1 MPSAAETAAGLR
13 RTRPE
18 WLPNVF
24 PNGKTEGGIFYI
36 GNADG
41 DAGRSLPIPL
51 NPDKGETLTDFGG
64 GFQGDDLDLYARGR
78 RLELPKAMAEAARFL
93 GIDGVKPR
101 WPNGTEPKH
110 TDPRA
115 GQNDAGTAIWE
126 PVLPVPDDAPRTIPP
141 HRLGKPSAK
150 WLYRD
155 ASGNLLGMV
164 CRFDRSDGGKDVL
177 PLIFARNTAT
187 GGMAWC
193 WQAFPLPRPLYGL
206 DRLAAH
212 PDAPVL
218 VVEGEKAADAAAIL
232 FPGHVTV
239 TSPGGSKAADKADWS
254 ALAGRRVVIW
264 PDHDE
269 PGRSYAEAVARL
281 ALAAGAFSVAVVQ
294 VPTGW
299 PHAWDLADEPSPGVT
314 ADDLRDLLEKA
325 VLFDATGSAKRGN
338 SAAPDPESISARAW
352 NERTIEPT
360 EWLLG
365 PFAKTT
371 RAMLSAPSGVG
382 KTNFALALAAHLA
395 AGLDF
400 LHWTA
405 HRPARVLY
413 IDGEMPCELI
423 QQRVRDAER
432 RLGHPVEGLYV
443 LAKDAEPDM
452 PPLNTPEGQV
462 FADRWIEAV
471 NPDFIVFDNVMSLL
485 TGEMSDETG
494 WQAIKPWI
502 AALTN
507 RRIGQLWVHHT
518 GHDGSRPFGTSTRI
532 WNFDAS
538 ILLTPLKGD
547 GDVAFSLEF
556 QKARRRTPDTR
567 DDYGMITVA
576 LADDKWTVSTA
587 GSRTGG
593 APVRGKPPSPTAQRY
608 YDALLNA
615 IAGATGDG
623 RRVGPGGGPAA
634 TNDAW
639 KREVVRMGLIDKE
652 EPDNRQR
659 AKFSKYRAELV
670 AAKWVAVDGE
680 TVWSRRLPHAEQ
692 ASGNPAQP
700 MVQPSRNHPSN
711 SERNHSATMRNP
723 LSNRGATI
731 RNHEPLPDRNHAQP
745 SSIGDGCT
753 VAGLRDDEDENNTAL
768 SEPDDD
774 AEVF

>member
-1 MPSAAETAAGLR
+1 MADHARMFAPLTADELAA
-13 RTRPE
+13 
-18 WLPNVF
+18 V
-24 PNGKTEGGIFYI
+24 
-36 GNADG
+36 
-41 DAGRSLPIPL
+41 S
-51 NPDKGETLTDFGG
+51 
-64 GFQGDDLDLYARGR
+64 
-78 RLELPKAMAEAARFL
+78 EAAAT
-93 GIDGVKPR
+93 GAPA
-101 WPNGTEPKH
+101 PK
-110 TDPRA
+110 
-115 GQNDAGTAIWE
+115 DAGTAIWE
-126 PVLPVPDDAPRTIPP
+126 PVLPVPDDTPRTIPRHP
-141 HRLGKPSAK
+141 LGKPIAK

-155 ASGNLLGMV
+155 ANGKRLGMV
-164 CRFDRSDGGKDVL
+164 CRFDRDGGKDVV
-177 PLIFARNTAT
+177 PLVFARNTVT
-187 GGMAWC
+187 GETAWR
-193 WQAFPLPRPLYGL
+193 WQAFSSPRPLYGL

-218 VVEGEKAADAAAIL
+218 VVEGEKAADAAATL
-232 FPGHVTV
+232 FPGHVAV
-239 TSPGGSKAADKADWS
+239 TSPGGSKAADKANWS
-254 ALAGRRVVIW
+254 ALAGRPVVIW
-264 PDHDE
+264 PDNDP
-269 PGRSYAEAVARL
+269 PGSSYAKAVAHL
-281 ALAAGAFSVAVVQ
+281 ARAAGASSVATVQ
-294 VPTGW
+294 VPADW
-299 PHAWDLADEPSPGVT
+299 PTAWDLADEPPPGVT
-314 ADDLRDLLEKA
+314 VDDLRYLLEKA
-325 VLFDATGSAKRGN
+325 VLFDATGSANPGN

-352 NERTIEPT
+352 NERTIAPT

-432 RLGHPVEGLYV
+432 RLGRPVEGLYV

-452 PPLNTPEGQV
+452 PPLNTPEGQA

-471 NPDFIVFDNVMSLL
+471 SPDFIVFDNVMSLL

-507 RRIGQLWVHHT
+507 HRVGQLWVHHT

-547 GDVAFSLEF
+547 DDVAFSLEF

-567 DDYGMITVA
+567 DDYGTITVA
-576 LADDKWTVSTA
+576 LADDKWTASTA

-608 YDALLNA
+608 HDALLNA
-615 IAGATGDG
+615 IASATGDD
-623 RRVGPGGGPAA
+623 RRVGPGGVPAA

-639 KREVVRMGLIDKE
+639 KREAIRMGLIDKE
-652 EPDNRQR
+652 PDNRQR
-659 AKFSKYRAELV
+659 ANFSKYRTQLV
-670 AAKWVAVDGE
+670 AAEWVAVDGE
-680 TVWSRRLPHAEQ
+680 TVWSRRLPHAEP

-700 MVQPSRNHPSN
+700 KAQPSRNHPAKSG
-711 SERNHSATMRNP
+711 RNHSATMRNP

-731 RNHEPLPDRNHAQP
+731 RNHESSPDRNHAQP

-753 VAGLRDDEDENNTAL
+753 VAGLRDDEEENNTVL
-768 SEPDDD
+768 SEPDDG
-774 AEVF
+774 EVF

>member
-1 MPSAAETAAGLR
+1 MFAPLTTDEMAAA
-13 RTRPE
+13 
-18 WLPNVF
+18 
-24 PNGKTEGGIFYI
+24 
-36 GNADG
+36 
-41 DAGRSLPIPL
+41 S
-51 NPDKGETLTDFGG
+51 
-64 GFQGDDLDLYARGR
+64 
-78 RLELPKAMAEAARFL
+78 EAAAT
-93 GIDGVKPR
+93 GAPAPKDGGMV
-101 WPNGTEPKH
+101 
-110 TDPRA
+110 
-115 GQNDAGTAIWE
+115 IWE
-126 PVLPVPDDAPRTIPP
+126 PLLPVPDDAPRAIPP

-150 WLYRD
+150 WAYRD
-155 ASGNLLGMV
+155 ANGDLLGMV
-164 CRFDRSDGGKDVL
+164 CRFDRGDGGKDVV
-177 PLIFARNTAT
+177 PLVFARNTAT
-187 GGMAWC
+187 GETAWR
-193 WQAFPLPRPLYGL
+193 WQAFPTPRPLYGL

-218 VVEGEKAADAAAIL
+218 VVEGEKAADAAAPL
-232 FPGHVTV
+232 FPGHIAV

-264 PDHDE
+264 GDNDP

-281 ALAAGAFSVAVVQ
+281 ALAAGAPSIAMVQ
-294 VPTGW
+294 VPAGW
-299 PHAWDLADEPSPGVT
+299 PTAWDLADKPPPGVM
-314 ADDLRDLLEKA
+314 ADDLRDLLENA
-325 VLFDATGSAKRGN
+325 VPFDATGSAKPGN
-338 SAAPDPESISARAW
+338 GAAPDPESISARAW
-352 NERTIEPT
+352 GERSIEPT

-432 RLGHPVEGLYV
+432 RLGRPVEGLYV

-547 GDVAFSLEF
+547 DDVAFSLEF

-567 DDYGMITVA
+567 DDYGTITVA
-576 LADDKWTVSTA
+576 LADDKWTASTA

-593 APVRGKPPSPTAQRY
+593 APVRGKSPSPTAQRY
-608 YDALLNA
+608 YDALVNA
-615 IAGATGDG
+615 IASATGDD
-623 RRVGPGGGPAA
+623 RRVGPGGTPAT
-634 TNDAW
+634 TNKAW
-639 KREVVRMGLIDKE
+639 RRELIRMGLIGEDA
-652 EPDNRQR
+652 EPRQQR
-659 AKFSKYRAELV
+659 ALFYKYRPQLV
-670 AAKWVAVDGE
+670 TAKWIAMNGE
-680 TVWSRRLPHAEQ
+680 TVWSLRVPHPE
-692 ASGNPAQP
+692 
-700 MVQPSRNHPSN
+700 QPSS
-711 SERNHSATMRNP
+711 NHSPSTESNHRATVSNP
-723 LSNRGATI
+723 LSNCGATMSNHSSAPDS
-731 RNHEPLPDRNHAQP
+731 NHEQP
-745 SSIGDGCT
+745 SSIGDGCS
-753 VAGLRDDEDENNTAL
+753 VARLLDADEGTDTAPP
-768 SEPDDD
+768 EPDDD
-774 AEVF
+774 AEFF